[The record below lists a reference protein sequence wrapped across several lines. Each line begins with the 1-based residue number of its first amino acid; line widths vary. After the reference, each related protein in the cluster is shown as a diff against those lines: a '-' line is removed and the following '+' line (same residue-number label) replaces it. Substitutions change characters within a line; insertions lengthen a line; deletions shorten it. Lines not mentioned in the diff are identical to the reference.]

1 MAGNIVLPR
10 DPDSRYGLISR
21 AVHWIIA
28 ALITALIPL
37 GWYMVGLEYYDPWS
51 HDSLE
56 IHKALGMVVLLLAT
70 IMISW
75 QIAGRRTR
83 ATESRKRWE
92 VIAAKITHYLLYALM
107 VVVPATGYIISTSAG
122 AGVAIFGLFEVPAV
136 LPKSVPLRDAAISV
150 HYYFAYAG
158 VALIA
163 LHVAGALKHHFVDG
177 DDTLRRM
184 LRG

>member
-1 MAGNIVLPR
+1 LPR
-10 DPDSRYGLISR
+10 EPERRYGPVAR

-28 ALITALIPL
+28 ALIVALIPL

-51 HDSLE
+51 HDTLE
-56 IHKALGMVVLLLAT
+56 IHKGLGMIVLLLAS

-75 QIAGRRTR
+75 KIAGRGTR
-83 ATESRKRWE
+83 ITESRKQWE

-107 VVVPATGYIISTSAG
+107 LVVPATGYIVSTSAG
-122 AGVAIFGLFEVPAV
+122 AGVSVFGLFEVPAV

-158 VALIA
+158 VGLIA
-163 LHVAGALKHHFVDG
+163 LHVAGALKHHFIDG
-177 DDTLRRM
+177 GDTLRQM
-184 LRG
+184 FRG

>member
-28 ALITALIPL
+28 ALIIALIPL

-51 HDSLE
+51 YDTLE

-70 IMISW
+70 VMMSW

-83 ATESRKRWE
+83 ATESPVRGGGHARLAPEHARERSGTEPARPHAQSDGHRRQEKERKQCERDGQSSRAE
-92 VIAAKITHYLLYALM
+92 VFHGSPLAPIRRSGPCRA
-107 VVVPATGYIISTSAG
+107 SAS
-122 AGVAIFGLFEVPAV
+122 A
-136 LPKSVPLRDAAISV
+136 
-150 HYYFAYAG
+150 
-158 VALIA
+158 
-163 LHVAGALKHHFVDG
+163 
-177 DDTLRRM
+177 RRA
-184 LRG
+184 RSR

>member
-1 MAGNIVLPR
+1 MPR
-10 DPDSRYGLISR
+10 DPERRYGLITR

-28 ALITALIPL
+28 ALIIALIPL

-75 QIAGRRTR
+75 QIAGRGTR
-83 ATESRKRWE
+83 ATESRMQWE

-107 VVVPATGYIISTSAG
+107 LVVPATGYIISTSAG
-122 AGVAIFGLFEVPAV
+122 AGVSIFGLFEVPAV
-136 LPKSVPLRDAAISV
+136 LPKSVPLRDAAILM

-158 VALIA
+158 VALIV
-163 LHVAGALKHHFVDG
+163 LHVAGALKHHFIDG